1 MSKRVSPKTVGVK
14 PIQTKPTPKKP
25 LIEIELKW
33 VALLLTAITFL
44 VYAMVWGNGL
54 VWDDDPY
61 ITLNDAVKS
70 FDLKALLTEFHVG
83 NFHPLTMLTLAV
95 EYALVGESPWL
106 YHFNNLLLHSANSLL
121 LYLMILRL
129 SGKFWVAILTAV
141 LFAIHPLHV
150 ESVAW
155 AAERKDVLYVFFLL
169 LAMLQYMTYVGSRKW
184 LSYGLSLLFFVLACL
199 SKGMAVVLPALL
211 LITDWWMLDRKL
223 SLQNLVD
230 KIPYLIVTFA
240 FAYIATTAQKE
251 AGADASTLISSI
263 YTAAERFQ
271 IVAYSFLF
279 YWVKTFWPIQLLPFY
294 PYPPKP
300 NGALPSV
307 YLLAS
312 FLLIVFAVMVYVW
325 GRRDKRIWWGVGF
338 FIISISTVLQIFPVG
353 SAIVADRYY
362 YLSSVGPLFL
372 IAAGISWL
380 MEKYANVGNLLAVFV
395 LLACAVLT
403 FNQVSHWKNGLTLFA
418 PAEQVYPEDA
428 MVLSNLGWHYIH
440 VADFAKGKSYLQ
452 RADNNGFKNADVCRT
467 IASMYIDEGD
477 FEKAK
482 VYVDKAYGFLPT
494 SERTDWLNALALQG
508 LGKSVEAEKFALKA
522 LEANPTNKDFKSTYA
537 TVLVAN
543 GKTELA
549 KKIFDEL
556 GTAMP
561 DDEALA
567 LNKAFLLRKEGDLAG
582 EIAILK
588 DLIAKSPEYL
598 PAYKNIGVTFAELGQ
613 NENAIAYWSKAAELD
628 NSGDFEYNIGLNYA
642 TRNLIEQAVPWY
654 IKAAKKGKKEAIDI
668 LTQNGVA
675 Y

>member
-312 FLLIVFAVMVYVW
+312 FLLIVFVVMVYVW

-362 YLSSVGPLFL
+362 YLSSVGPLCL

-440 VADFAKGKSYLQ
+440 EADFAKGKSYLQ

-668 LTQNGVA
+668 LTQNGVT